1 MKKAIG
7 FIMGVAMVSGATY
20 IMMNKKTRKKAE
32 ELLDEMMNEVDKS
45 IKDM

>member
-1 MKKAIG
+1 MKKAMG

-32 ELLDEMMNEVDKS
+32 ELADTMLNEAKEMMK
-45 IKDM
+45 